1 MLQLLV
7 LCAGIVANK
16 CTWVDLTAH
25 AAARAYDR
33 AAIKFRSIDA
43 DINFNV
49 SDYDEDI
56 KQMSNFKKIEMQRKA
71 ALPLRDTK
79 SGNANKMK
87 ALCGKEA
94 LVKLLRWHFGASL
107 IQIQMKLWT
116 LPLKNQMSN
125 DIGIVADNV
134 QDFGDA
140 TTFPAAP
147 EVDTICVFSKNS
159 ARCNSQK
166 QHHHPFPSMLSH
178 DLNKTK
184 FESFHGGEALATLTF
199 FSNPLGNLNQSNLL
213 KMGICNQDAIKQLQS
228 MIENVNKQQK
238 ITFQNM
244 HQGYPTETLAKFLKA
259 RDWNVAKAHK
269 MGTAYAQSNVNKSKK

>member
-159 ARCNSQK
+159 ARCNSN
-166 QHHHPFPSMLSH
+166 SA
-178 DLNKTK
+178 
-184 FESFHGGEALATLTF
+184 HGAMDSW
-199 FSNPLGNLNQSNLL
+199 SNTTP
-213 KMGICNQDAIKQLQS
+213 I
-228 MIENVNKQQK
+228 
-238 ITFQNM
+238 
-244 HQGYPTETLAKFLKA
+244 
-259 RDWNVAKAHK
+259 
-269 MGTAYAQSNVNKSKK
+269 

>member
-56 KQMSNFKKIEMQRKA
+56 KQRKA

-94 LVKLLRWHFGASL
+94 LLLGASL

-159 ARCNSQK
+159 ARCNSN
-166 QHHHPFPSMLSH
+166 SA
-178 DLNKTK
+178 
-184 FESFHGGEALATLTF
+184 HGAMDSW
-199 FSNPLGNLNQSNLL
+199 SNTTP
-213 KMGICNQDAIKQLQS
+213 I
-228 MIENVNKQQK
+228 
-238 ITFQNM
+238 
-244 HQGYPTETLAKFLKA
+244 
-259 RDWNVAKAHK
+259 
-269 MGTAYAQSNVNKSKK
+269 

>member
-56 KQMSNFKKIEMQRKA
+56 KQRKA

-94 LVKLLRWHFGASL
+94 LVKLLRWHF
-107 IQIQMKLWT
+107 
-116 LPLKNQMSN
+116 
-125 DIGIVADNV
+125 VARCQSYSDS
-134 QDFGDA
+134 DEA
-140 TTFPAAP
+140 
-147 EVDTICVFSKNS
+147 VDT
-159 ARCNSQK
+159 
-166 QHHHPFPSMLSH
+166 
-178 DLNKTK
+178 T
-184 FESFHGGEALATLTF
+184 
-199 FSNPLGNLNQSNLL
+199 
-213 KMGICNQDAIKQLQS
+213 
-228 MIENVNKQQK
+228 
-238 ITFQNM
+238 
-244 HQGYPTETLAKFLKA
+244 TEE
-259 RDWNVAKAHK
+259 
-269 MGTAYAQSNVNKSKK
+269 SNVK